1 MSLSKKEVLKLI
13 ERAEEIYKANQYMQ
27 LQTVIVT
34 IQDNIDILGDDNA
47 AVYARY
53 YRIYMLYI
61 GAFEELNMPVL
72 HSYLVAL
79 ENCREVQAS
88 DYEYVCSYYK
98 ECENEVYENALMQ
111 FPYNENLHVYY
122 ALKLQEDKRYDE
134 AIVIL
139 KYILEC
145 YPALTEARFL
155 LWEVEA
161 AQLEKLTNSNEEVDR
176 HQLLD
181 LASATHNLTF
191 LKELQV
197 DDRLDLASKDH
208 ARIQISLWEARS
220 VENKNLWKTEW
231 KSLKLANRTRLLIAD
246 YAASFMMYDIVS
258 QILKAPSKPQFP
270 EEQYSNFDQYKAYM
284 QELANSG
291 WQLAQHHYLL
301 LGNAANYHTQN
312 NQALQT
318 CVEQGLALNPKNPL
332 LLVLKAKSL
341 FRKAKYSEC
350 GAAYHEAYRN
360 GLRMSEYLFYLL
372 EVNSRIESWQGI
384 LDIVAQFHRRQ
395 SPTLKTMF
403 FKARALVKLQ
413 RFDEALE
420 VINESLSDFPLPAH
434 SYAPWIYNLRM
445 IIHKVNLD
453 YTAFFED
460 MQEEINYYQEGDSDY
475 CSTIN
480 LCVEALLE
488 MGDYQ
493 ECYKY
498 TIYNHEQGH
507 LPEELKPVLQWLC
520 FYEYIPK
527 PEDLNSATEED
538 LIAEPSTFLD
548 FRNNGLIHWML
559 RNHSAG
565 AACLIQAAEM
575 ASNKGYYLKLALA
588 CSKESFIAA
597 PSIEIC
603 ETIKREAPEA
613 SDWQLDY
620 DYAELLYD
628 DKRYMESLIAYQNML
643 QNYPDYSFEH
653 FPKDE
658 NHMMLR
664 RLKFISKDLS
674 NSEAYIKYNAMFLS
688 KEEPSEV
695 ALLDQVTAA
704 NTYFK
709 EDVYLQHNLL
719 ERITKLDIEFENN
732 EIEALSEIKTRIR
745 NTSFV

>member
-145 YPALTEARFL
+145 YPALTEARLL
-155 LWEVEA
+155 LWEAEA
-161 AQLEKLTNSNEEVDR
+161 AQLKKLTNSNEEVDR

-181 LASATHNLTF
+181 LASATHNLDV

-270 EEQYSNFDQYKAYM
+270 EEQYSNFDQYKEYM
-284 QELANSG
+284 QELATSG
-291 WQLAQHHYLL
+291 WQLAQHYYLL

-312 NQALQT
+312 NQVLQT

-350 GAAYHEAYRN
+350 GAAYHEAFRN

-445 IIHKVNLD
+445 IIHKVNLE
-453 YTAFFED
+453 YTEFFED
-460 MQEEINYYQEGDSDY
+460 MQEEINYYQEGDSD
-475 CSTIN
+475 
-480 LCVEALLE
+480 
-488 MGDYQ
+488 
-493 ECYKY
+493 
-498 TIYNHEQGH
+498 
-507 LPEELKPVLQWLC
+507 
-520 FYEYIPK
+520 
-527 PEDLNSATEED
+527 
-538 LIAEPSTFLD
+538 
-548 FRNNGLIHWML
+548 
-559 RNHSAG
+559 
-565 AACLIQAAEM
+565 
-575 ASNKGYYLKLALA
+575 
-588 CSKESFIAA
+588 
-597 PSIEIC
+597 
-603 ETIKREAPEA
+603 
-613 SDWQLDY
+613 
-620 DYAELLYD
+620 
-628 DKRYMESLIAYQNML
+628 
-643 QNYPDYSFEH
+643 
-653 FPKDE
+653 
-658 NHMMLR
+658 
-664 RLKFISKDLS
+664 
-674 NSEAYIKYNAMFLS
+674 
-688 KEEPSEV
+688 
-695 ALLDQVTAA
+695 
-704 NTYFK
+704 
-709 EDVYLQHNLL
+709 
-719 ERITKLDIEFENN
+719 
-732 EIEALSEIKTRIR
+732 
-745 NTSFV
+745 